1 MIIMFEKVLVPT
13 DFSKYAQKVVECIG
27 ELPGVKEIVLLH
39 VVDATHPSKRGWTRG
54 PEVEDAK
61 IDLGDVKE
69 RLEKLGFKV
78 TTRLEV
84 ITEADVSR
92 TIQRVADEE
101 NVSLIVMGARGQ
113 GRISGVLL
121 GSASTGVV
129 RFGDRDTLIMRYK
142 MLEGLEGATYEKF
155 CPMIFSKV
163 LCTTDF
169 SEASESAISVIRDLK
184 DAVGEVILEYVVSRG
199 ETQEEIEG
207 YVAEAKEKLETIK
220 EDLVGAGLKV
230 RTHVDVGNPRDQI
243 TSLATTE
250 DVSLIVMSSQ
260 GKGWLKQVMVG
271 STTFD
276 VVRTAERPVLIVR
289 SKRST

>member
-1 MIIMFEKVLVPT
+1 MVIMFEKVLVPT

-27 ELPGVKEIVLLH
+27 ELPGLKEIVLLH

-61 IDLGDVKE
+61 IDLGDIKE
-69 RLEKLGFKV
+69 SLEKLGFKV

-101 NVSLIVMGARGQ
+101 KVSLVVMGARGQ
-113 GRISGVLL
+113 GRVSGVLL

-129 RFGDRDTLIMRYK
+129 RSSDKDTLIMRYK

-155 CPMIFSKV
+155 CPMMFSKV

-169 SEASESAISVIRDLK
+169 SEASGSAISTIKEMKDVI
-184 DAVGEVILEYVVSRG
+184 GEVILEYVVSKG
-199 ETQEEIEG
+199 ETQEEIEA
-207 YVAEAKEKLETIK
+207 YVAEAREKLEKVK
-220 EDLVGAGLKV
+220 EDIANAGLKV
-230 RTHVDVGNPRDQI
+230 RTHVDVGSSREQI
-243 TSLATTE
+243 KSLAIRE
-250 DVSLIVMSSQ
+250 DASLIVMSSH
-260 GKGWLKQVMVG
+260 GKTWLKQLMVG

-289 SKRST
+289 SK

>member
-1 MIIMFEKVLVPT
+1 MVIMFEKVLVPT
-13 DFSKYAQKVVECIG
+13 DFSKYAQKVVECVG
-27 ELPGVKEIVLLH
+27 ELPGLKEIVLLH
-39 VVDATHPSKRGWTRG
+39 VVDATHPSKHGWTRG

-61 IDLGDVKE
+61 IDLGDIKE
-69 RLEKLGFKV
+69 SLEKLGFKV
-78 TTRLEV
+78 TVRLEV

-101 NVSLIVMGARGQ
+101 KVSLVVMGARGK

-129 RFGDRDTLIMRYK
+129 RSSDKDALIMRYK
-142 MLEGLEGATYEKF
+142 MLEGLEGAKYEKF

-169 SEASESAISVIRDLK
+169 SEASESAISAIKDLK
-184 DAVGEVILEYVVSRG
+184 DVIGEVILEYVVSKG
-199 ETQEEIEG
+199 ETQEEIEA
-207 YVAEAKEKLETIK
+207 YVAEAREKLEAIK
-220 EDLVGAGLKV
+220 VDLASAGLNV
-230 RTHVDVGNPRDQI
+230 RTHVDVGSPREQI
-243 TSLATTE
+243 KSLAIRE
-250 DVSLIVMSSQ
+250 EASLIVMSSH
-260 GKGWLKQVMVG
+260 GKTWLKQMMVG

-289 SKRST
+289 SK

>member
-1 MIIMFEKVLVPT
+1 MVIMFEKVLVPT

-27 ELPGVKEIVLLH
+27 ELPGLKEIVLLH

-61 IDLGDVKE
+61 IDLGDIKE
-69 RLEKLGFKV
+69 SLEKLGFKV

-101 NVSLIVMGARGQ
+101 KVSLVVMGARGQ
-113 GRISGVLL
+113 GRVSGVLL

-129 RFGDRDTLIMRYK
+129 RSSDKDTLIMRYK

-155 CPMIFSKV
+155 CPMMFSKV

-169 SEASESAISVIRDLK
+169 SEASESAISTIKDLK
-184 DAVGEVILEYVVSRG
+184 DVIGEVILEYVVSKG
-199 ETQEEIEG
+199 ETQEEIEA
-207 YVAEAKEKLETIK
+207 YVAEAREKLEKVK
-220 EDLVGAGLKV
+220 EDLASAGLKV
-230 RTHVDVGNPRDQI
+230 RTHVDVGSPREQI
-243 TSLATTE
+243 KSLAIRE
-250 DVSLIVMSSQ
+250 DASLIVMSSH
-260 GKGWLKQVMVG
+260 GKTWLKQLMVG

-289 SKRST
+289 SE

>member
-13 DFSKYAQKVVECIG
+13 DFSKYAQKIVECIG

-39 VVDATHPSKRGWTRG
+39 VVDATHPSKVGWTRG

-101 NVSLIVMGARGQ
+101 NVSLIVMGARGK

-129 RFGDRDTLIMRYK
+129 RFSDKDTLIMRYK
-142 MLEGLEGATYEKF
+142 MLEGLEGTTYEKF

-169 SEASESAISVIRDLK
+169 SEASMSSLSTIKDLK
-184 DAVGEVILEYVVSRG
+184 DAIGELILEYVVSNG
-199 ETQEEIEG
+199 ETQDEIEG
-207 YVAEAKEKLETIK
+207 YVAEAREHLEAIK
-220 EDLVGAGLKV
+220 EELASSGLKV
-230 RTHVDVGNPRDQI
+230 RTHVDVGSPREQI
-243 TSLATTE
+243 KSLAIRE
-250 DVSLIVMSSQ
+250 DVSLIVMSSH
-260 GKGWLKQVMVG
+260 GKGWLKQLMVG

-289 SKRST
+289 SKNEG

>member
-1 MIIMFEKVLVPT
+1 MMFEKVLVPT
-13 DFSKYAQKVVECIG
+13 DFSKYAQKVIECIG
-27 ELPGVKEIVLLH
+27 DVPGLKEIVLLH

-54 PEVEDAK
+54 PKVEGAK
-61 IDLGDVKE
+61 IDLADIKE

-78 TTRLEV
+78 TSRLEV

-92 TIQRVADEE
+92 TIQRVAEE
-101 NVSLIVMGARGQ
+101 EKVSLIVMGALGK
-113 GRISGVLL
+113 GRVSGILL

-129 RFGDRDTLIMRYK
+129 RFSDKDTLIMRYK

-169 SEASESAISVIRDLK
+169 SEASQSAISTIKGLK
-184 DAVGEVILEYVVSRG
+184 DVLGEVILEYVVSKG

-207 YVAEAKEKLETIK
+207 YVAEAKEKLAEIK
-220 EDLVGAGLKV
+220 EDLEKSGLKV
-230 RTHVDVGNPRDQI
+230 RTHLDVGNPREQI
-243 TSLATTE
+243 TSLAATE
-250 DVSLIVMSSQ
+250 DVSLIVISSQ
-260 GKGWLKQVMVG
+260 GKGWIKQMMVG
-271 STTFD
+271 SSTFD

-289 SKRST
+289 SKKGA

>member
-1 MIIMFEKVLVPT
+1 MVIMFEKVLVPT

-27 ELPGVKEIVLLH
+27 ELPGLKEIVLLH
-39 VVDATHPSKRGWTRG
+39 VVDATHPSKVGWTRG

-61 IDLGDVKE
+61 IDLGDIKE

-101 NVSLIVMGARGQ
+101 NVSLIVMGARGK
-113 GRISGVLL
+113 GRISGILL

-129 RFGDRDTLIMRYK
+129 RYSGKNTLIMRYK

-155 CPMIFSKV
+155 CPMMFSKV

-169 SEASESAISVIRDLK
+169 SEASEAALATIKDLK
-184 DAVGEVILEYVVSRG
+184 DVIGEVILEYVVSKG

-220 EDLVGAGLKV
+220 EDLVSAGLKV
-230 RTHVDVGNPRDQI
+230 RTHVDVGSPREQI
-243 TSLATTE
+243 KSLAIRE
-250 DVSLIVMSSQ
+250 DASLIVMSSH
-260 GKGWLKQVMVG
+260 GKTWLKQLMVG
-271 STTFD
+271 SITFD
-276 VVRTAERPVLIVR
+276 VVRTVERPVLIVR
-289 SKRST
+289 SK

>member
-1 MIIMFEKVLVPT
+1 MFEKVLVPT

-39 VVDATHPSKRGWTRG
+39 VVDATHPSKVGWTRG

-101 NVSLIVMGARGQ
+101 NVSLIVMGARGK

-129 RFGDRDTLIMRYK
+129 RFSDKDTLIMRYK
-142 MLEGLEGATYEKF
+142 MSEGLEGRPTK
-155 CPMIFSKV
+155 S
-163 LCTTDF
+163 
-169 SEASESAISVIRDLK
+169 SA
-184 DAVGEVILEYVVSRG
+184 
-199 ETQEEIEG
+199 
-207 YVAEAKEKLETIK
+207 
-220 EDLVGAGLKV
+220 
-230 RTHVDVGNPRDQI
+230 P
-243 TSLATTE
+243 
-250 DVSLIVMSSQ
+250 
-260 GKGWLKQVMVG
+260 
-271 STTFD
+271 
-276 VVRTAERPVLIVR
+276 
-289 SKRST
+289 

>member
-1 MIIMFEKVLVPT
+1 MFEKVLVPT
-13 DFSKYAQKVVECIG
+13 DFSKYAQKVIECIG
-27 ELPGVKEIVLLH
+27 DVPGLKEIVLLH

-54 PEVEDAK
+54 PKVEGAK
-61 IDLGDVKE
+61 IDLADIKG
-69 RLEKLGFKV
+69 RLENLGFKV
-78 TTRLEV
+78 TSRLEV

-92 TIQRVADEE
+92 TIQRVAEE
-101 NVSLIVMGARGQ
+101 EEVSLIVMGALGK
-113 GRISGVLL
+113 GRVSGILL

-129 RFGDRDTLIMRYK
+129 RFSDKDTLIMRYK

-169 SEASESAISVIRDLK
+169 SEASQSAISTIKGLK
-184 DAVGEVILEYVVSRG
+184 DVVGEVILEYVVSKG
-199 ETQEEIEG
+199 EAQEEIEG
-207 YVAEAKEKLETIK
+207 YVAEAKEKLAEIE
-220 EDLVGAGLKV
+220 EDLESSGLKV
-230 RTHVDVGNPRDQI
+230 RTHVDVGNPREQI

-250 DVSLIVMSSQ
+250 DVSLIVISSQ
-260 GKGWLKQVMVG
+260 GKGWIKQMMVG

-289 SKRST
+289 SKKAA

>member
-1 MIIMFEKVLVPT
+1 MMFEKVLVPT
-13 DFSKYAQKVVECIG
+13 DFSKYAQKVIECIG
-27 ELPGVKEIVLLH
+27 DVPGLKEIVLLH

-54 PEVEDAK
+54 PKVEGAK
-61 IDLGDVKE
+61 IDLADIKE
-69 RLEKLGFKV
+69 RLENLGFKV
-78 TTRLEV
+78 TPRLEV

-92 TIQRVADEE
+92 TIQRVAEE
-101 NVSLIVMGARGQ
+101 EKVSLIVMGALGK
-113 GRISGVLL
+113 GRVSGILL

-129 RFGDRDTLIMRYK
+129 RFSDKDTLIMRYK

-169 SEASESAISVIRDLK
+169 SEASQSAISTIKGLK
-184 DAVGEVILEYVVSRG
+184 DVVGEVILEYVVSKG

-207 YVAEAKEKLETIK
+207 YVAEAKEKLAEIK
-220 EDLVGAGLKV
+220 EDLASSGLKV
-230 RTHVDVGNPRDQI
+230 RTHVDVGNPLEQI

-250 DVSLIVMSSQ
+250 DVSLIVISSQ
-260 GKGWLKQVMVG
+260 GKGWIKQMMVG

-289 SKRST
+289 SKKAA

>member
-1 MIIMFEKVLVPT
+1 MVIMFEKVLVPT

-27 ELPGVKEIVLLH
+27 ELPGLKEIVLLH
-39 VVDATHPSKRGWTRG
+39 VVDATHPSKVGWTRG

-61 IDLGDVKE
+61 IDLGDIKE

-101 NVSLIVMGARGQ
+101 NVSLIVMGARGK
-113 GRISGVLL
+113 GRISGILL

-129 RFGDRDTLIMRYK
+129 RYSGKNTLIMRYK

-155 CPMIFSKV
+155 CPMMFSKV

-169 SEASESAISVIRDLK
+169 SEASESALATIKDLK
-184 DAVGEVILEYVVSRG
+184 DVIGEVILEYVVSKG

-220 EDLVGAGLKV
+220 EDLVSAGLKV
-230 RTHVDVGNPRDQI
+230 RTHVDVGSPREQI
-243 TSLATTE
+243 KSLAIRE
-250 DVSLIVMSSQ
+250 DASLIVMSSH
-260 GKGWLKQVMVG
+260 GKTWLKQLMVG
-271 STTFD
+271 SITFD
-276 VVRTAERPVLIVR
+276 VVRTVERPVLIVR
-289 SKRST
+289 SK